1 MLRWA
6 TSHYVNYLT
15 YKENLCYTVNESG
28 HIRNIMN
35 DSADKLSWWAVDF
48 DGLKLAQQARM
59 RREQQPESVIAYFR
73 HLEQM
78 EADELNGLPTERNPL
93 AGGART
99 ALKFRKRN
107 RRPQFLVER

>member
-1 MLRWA
+1 M
-6 TSHYVNYLT
+6 
-15 YKENLCYTVNESG
+15 
-28 HIRNIMN
+28 
-35 DSADKLSWWAVDF
+35 ADGMERSSWWVEDF
-48 DGLKLAQQARM
+48 DGGKIAAQARM

-78 EADELNGLPTERNPL
+78 EADEGNGLPTERNPL